1 MSTVEDFLSK
11 TDEEAV
17 VEAIRSAESLTSGE
31 IRVHIEKNTSLVALE
46 RAKEVFCFLKM
57 DQTQLRNG
65 VLLYVAVET
74 KTFAIYG
81 DKGINEV
88 VPVDFWESTR
98 DIILEQFKLG
108 NFKQGLIEGILKA
121 GIQLQKYFPWTET
134 DKNELPDTLS
144 KG

>member
-17 VEAIRSAESLTSGE
+17 VEAIRTAESLTSGE

-46 RAKEVFCFLKM
+46 RAKEVFHFLKM
-57 DQTQLRNG
+57 NQTQLRNG
-65 VLLYVAVET
+65 VLVYIAVES
-74 KTFAIYG
+74 KIFAIYG
-81 DKGINEV
+81 DKGINDV
-88 VPVDFWESTR
+88 VPVNFWESTR
-98 DIILEQFKLG
+98 DVILEQFKQR

-121 GIQLQKYFPWTET
+121 GEQLQKHFPWTET
-134 DKNELPDTLS
+134 DKNELPDAIS

>member
-17 VEAIRSAESLTSGE
+17 VEAIRTAESLTSGE

-46 RAKEVFCFLKM
+46 RAKEVFHFLKM
-57 DQTQLRNG
+57 NKTQLRNG
-65 VLLYVAVET
+65 VLVYIAVES
-74 KTFAIYG
+74 KIFAIYG
-81 DKGINEV
+81 DKGINDV
-88 VPVDFWESTR
+88 VPVNFWESTC
-98 DIILEQFKLG
+98 DVILEQFKQR

-121 GIQLQKYFPWTET
+121 GEQLQKHFPWTET
-134 DKNELPDTLS
+134 DKNELPDAIS